1 MGDSG
6 EDIWVWT
13 VNGETIGRSDELS
26 MEEIYDLLYS
36 ENSEWGIFGRIDGE
50 RLYNN
55 GLTADYSI
63 YDEP

>member
-1 MGDSG
+1 M
-6 EDIWVWT
+6 
-13 VNGETIGRSDELS
+13 NGETIGRSDELS

-36 ENSEWGIFGRIDGE
+36 ENSEWGILGDRW
-50 RLYNN
+50 RTLYNN